1 MGAARLLLLR
11 AALGALLLPLIS
23 AQGGVLHAVQIDSP
37 YLSKDYCIFYNSTWT
52 SLPDILSSIDYAK
65 LEFLTSTLLC
75 SPSDITQDIKDK
87 AIVVKRG
94 NCTFLEKA
102 EIAQR
107 FGAKLL
113 LLASE
118 TSIRSPGGNKTQNLT
133 IPIAL
138 VRDADIKDL
147 EQTLGRNVNVGLYSP
162 PQPIFDYNLVI
173 IFLIAMFCVSLGGY
187 WSGRAELEK
196 LKRGPNPGSN
206 ESLSDE
212 ETLTLTPLSAVIFVS
227 FCCIMLVLM
236 YFFYKWLVYVVIA
249 VFCIAS
255 VSSMY
260 CCLSA
265 LLKNI
270 PYGQCRFPCWN
281 RALEVRL
288 VFLFLFCVALSVTWA
303 VFRNNESWAWI
314 LQNILGIS
322 FCLNFIRTLK
332 MPNFKSCVILLGLL
346 LLYDVFFVFI
356 TPYIT
361 KSGESI
367 MVEVAV
373 GPLESSEK
381 SDGNLMDASAEQ
393 SAPHEKLPVV
403 FKVPRLDLSP
413 AMLCMRPFSL
423 LGFGDVVV
431 PGLLVAYCNRFDVQT
446 SSSSVYFI
454 FCTIAYGAGMVL
466 TFVCLILMKKAQP
479 ALLYLVPCT
488 LIPCVLVALYRKEM
502 KKFWNG
508 NSYQVMNSASNEEN
522 ATQATQHHEEQ

>member
-1 MGAARLLLLR
+1 MQIF
-11 AALGALLLPLIS
+11 LLP
-23 AQGGVLHAVQIDSP
+23 VLWAWLCGCCFFFLFLQHPFTLTLFLCLLDSEGDP
-37 YLSKDYCIFYNSTWT
+37 GTDDY
-52 SLPDILSSIDYAK
+52 
-65 LEFLTSTLLC
+65 
-75 SPSDITQDIKDK
+75 IKDK

-113 LLASE
+113 LVASE

-147 EQTLGRNVNVGLYSP
+147 EQTLGRNVSVGLYSP
-162 PQPIFDYNLVI
+162 PQPIFDYSLVI

-196 LKRGPNPGSN
+196 LKRGPSPGSN

-236 YFFYKWLVYVVIA
+236 YFFYKWLVYVVITI
-249 VFCIAS
+249 FCIAS

-260 CCLSA
+260 SCLSA
-265 LLKNI
+265 LLKKI
-270 PYGQCRFPCWN
+270 PYGQCRFTCWN

-361 KSGESI
+361 KVRGSI
-367 MVEVAV
+367 FYFFKKNIVF
-373 GPLESSEK
+373 
-381 SDGNLMDASAEQ
+381 Q
-393 SAPHEKLPVV
+393 LPVV

-413 AMLCMRPFSL
+413 AVLCMRPFSL

-508 NSYQVMNSASNEEN
+508 NSYQVRRNFSGPE
-522 ATQATQHHEEQ
+522 TPTC

>member
-1 MGAARLLLLR
+1 
-11 AALGALLLPLIS
+11 IS

-52 SLPDILSSIDYAK
+52 SLPDTLSSIDYAK

-75 SPSDITQDIKDK
+75 SPSDVTQDIKDK

-113 LLASE
+113 LVASE

-162 PQPIFDYNLVI
+162 PQPIFDYSLVI

-212 ETLTLTPLSAVIFVS
+212 ETLTLTPLSTVIFVS
-227 FCCIMLVLM
+227 CCCIMLVLM

-255 VSSMY
+255 ISSMY

-265 LLKNI
+265 LLKKI

-281 RALEVRL
+281 RALEL
-288 VFLFLFCVALSVTWA
+288 GLDFTKHPGNFFLSELYQNAQNA
-303 VFRNNESWAWI
+303 Q
-314 LQNILGIS
+314 LQ
-322 FCLNFIRTLK
+322 
-332 MPNFKSCVILLGLL
+332 GLL

-373 GPLESSEK
+373 GPFESSEK

-413 AMLCMRPFSL
+413 AVS
-423 LGFGDVVV
+423 
-431 PGLLVAYCNRFDVQT
+431 PGCVLQQIRCANQLFLP
-446 SSSSVYFI
+446 
-454 FCTIAYGAGMVL
+454 YGAGMVL
-466 TFVCLILMKKAQP
+466 TFVCLVLMKKAQP

-522 ATQATQHHEEQ
+522 ATQTTQHHEEQ

>member
-1 MGAARLLLLR
+1 MGSARLLLLLR

-37 YLSKDYCIFYNSTWT
+37 YLSKDYCIFYNSNWT
-52 SLPDILSSIDYAK
+52 SLPDLVSSIDYAK

-75 SPSDITQDIKDK
+75 SPSDVTQDIKDK

-113 LLASE
+113 LVASE

-138 VRDADIKDL
+138 VKDADIKDL

-162 PQPIFDYNLVI
+162 PQPIFDYSLVI

-212 ETLTLTPLSAVIFVS
+212 ETLTLTPLSTVIFVS
-227 FCCIMLVLM
+227 SCCIMLVLM

-249 VFCIAS
+249 IFCLAS

-265 LLKNI
+265 LLKKI

-281 RALEVRL
+281 RAFE
-288 VFLFLFCVALSVTWA
+288 
-303 VFRNNESWAWI
+303 
-314 LQNILGIS
+314 
-322 FCLNFIRTLK
+322 
-332 MPNFKSCVILLGLL
+332 
-346 LLYDVFFVFI
+346 
-356 TPYIT
+356 
-361 KSGESI
+361 SGESI

-403 FKVPRLDLSP
+403 FKVPRLDMSP
-413 AMLCMRPFSL
+413 AVLWCRHGAHLCVSSIDEE
-423 LGFGDVVV
+423 GS
-431 PGLLVAYCNRFDVQT
+431 T
-446 SSSSVYFI
+446 SSS
-454 FCTIAYGAGMVL
+454 
-466 TFVCLILMKKAQP
+466 
-479 ALLYLVPCT
+479 YLVPCT

-522 ATQATQHHEEQ
+522 ATQTTQHHEEQ

>member
-1 MGAARLLLLR
+1 MQIF
-11 AALGALLLPLIS
+11 LLP
-23 AQGGVLHAVQIDSP
+23 VLWAWLCGCCFFFLFLQHP
-37 YLSKDYCIFYNSTWT
+37 FTLTLFLCLLGFRE
-52 SLPDILSSIDYAK
+52 SSRDYAK

-113 LLASE
+113 LVASE

-147 EQTLGRNVNVGLYSP
+147 EQTLGRNVSVGLYSP
-162 PQPIFDYNLVI
+162 PQPIFDYSLVI

-196 LKRGPNPGSN
+196 LKRGPSPGSN

-236 YFFYKWLVYVVIA
+236 YFFYKWLVYVVITI
-249 VFCIAS
+249 FCIAS

-260 CCLSA
+260 SCLSA
-265 LLKNI
+265 LLKKI
-270 PYGQCRFPCWN
+270 PYGQCRFTCWN

-361 KSGESI
+361 KVSI
-367 MVEVAV
+367 GGSIFYFFKKNIVF
-373 GPLESSEK
+373 
-381 SDGNLMDASAEQ
+381 Q
-393 SAPHEKLPVV
+393 LPVV

-413 AMLCMRPFSL
+413 AVLCMRPFSL

-508 NSYQVMNSASNEEN
+508 NSYQVRRNFSGPQNGN
-522 ATQATQHHEEQ
+522 GGKQCIP

>member
-1 MGAARLLLLR
+1 MGSGWLPLLR

-52 SLPDILSSIDYAK
+52 SLPDVLSSIDYAK

-75 SPSDITQDIKDK
+75 SPSDVTQDIKDK

-94 NCTFLEKA
+94 NCTFIEKA

-113 LLASE
+113 LVASE

-162 PQPIFDYNLVI
+162 PQPIFDYSLVI

-196 LKRGPNPGSN
+196 LKRSPSPGSN

-212 ETLTLTPLSAVIFVS
+212 ESLTLTPLSAVIFVS

-236 YFFYKWLVYVVIA
+236 YFFYKWLVYVVITI
-249 VFCIAS
+249 FCIAS

-265 LLKNI
+265 LLKKI

-288 VFLFLFCVALSVTWA
+288 VFLFLCCVALSVTWA

-381 SDGNLMDASAEQ
+381 
-393 SAPHEKLPVV
+393 LPVV

-413 AMLCMRPFSL
+413 AVLCMRPFSL

-522 ATQATQHHEEQ
+522 ATQNTQHHEEQ